1 MLMSQDFEAT
11 AADIYL
17 KYRFDATSV
26 VGRNQIENS
35 GAIDLTVAGTKR
47 ALHSSFLGWPHGAI
61 KNGAD
66 SLCATRP
73 EGAIW
78 FFATLFRSFFPF
90 SRVALDN

>member
-17 KYRFDATSV
+17 KYRFDATGV

-47 ALHSSFLGWPHGAI
+47 CIRVFSDGHMAQLKTAPILFVPRVPKVPYGSSPPSFGP
-61 KNGAD
+61 
-66 SLCATRP
+66 
-73 EGAIW
+73 
-78 FFATLFRSFFPF
+78 FFP
-90 SRVALDN
+90 SRGSR